1 MDSAKCLIYK
11 EKKTLFSA
19 FILSGRGS
27 KIGFAATAL
36 IRFRSPAYWRLPFVC
51 GRTTFV
57 VSSLQ
62 PPQNAKK
69 KPPFRR
75 LFLAGAVRLAT
86 LSLHSF
92 AFAHRHTGV
101 CLSFV
106 VEPLSREFSSTA
118 PKCKKK
124 PPFRTA
130 VFGRGSK
137 IRTHDTRFWRPM
149 LYQLSYTPIKS
160 LSLI

>member
-1 MDSAKCLIYK
+1 MVLEILKIIDCELEFYVLNLFMMKNKRIDEWFFYNFFTLPPTLTMSPWVLLNRPKMQ
-11 EKKTLFSA
+11 KKTAISA
-19 FILSGRGS
+19 AIFGRGS

-51 GRTTFV
+51 GQTTFSWV
-57 VSSLQ
+57 LL
-62 PPQNAKK
+62 N
-69 KPPFRR
+69 R
-75 LFLAGAVRLAT
+75 
-86 LSLHSF
+86 
-92 AFAHRHTGV
+92 
-101 CLSFV
+101 
-106 VEPLSREFSSTA
+106 
-118 PKCKKK
+118 PKMQKK

-137 IRTHDTRFWRPM
+137 IWTHDTRFWRPM

>member
-1 MDSAKCLIYK
+1 ML
-11 EKKTLFSA
+11 TSA
-19 FILSGRGS
+19 FRLWLNHFCREFSSTAPKCKKNRPFGRLFFGRGS

-57 VSSLQ
+57 VSSHQ
-62 PPQNAKK
+62 QPQNA
-69 KPPFRR
+69 
-75 LFLAGAVRLAT
+75 
-86 LSLHSF
+86 
-92 AFAHRHTGV
+92 
-101 CLSFV
+101 
-106 VEPLSREFSSTA
+106 
-118 PKCKKK
+118 KK